1 MTQVNTASFPFQN
14 LPPELQLQ
22 IWSYLVPEQ
31 LVVTIRSPCYSG
43 PSEVVF
49 DPNIHII
56 RRPTASYRIP
66 ALLHICHD
74 SRAFGSRI
82 YRPCFERQL
91 SHPIWFNL
99 SKDLLLMVDGKAFAS
114 FMATTRH
121 SEIVADYS
129 DLQQVRNLAIYGLW
143 RENFHNSELKLSHF
157 TALERVFVESQL
169 LWKNRFSQNVWWW
182 QQGRKV
188 AWRASPPVLEVLEPT

>member
-1 MTQVNTASFPFQN
+1 MTQDNAASFPFQD

-31 LVVTIRSPCYSG
+31 LVVTIRSPRYSG
-43 PSEVVF
+43 PSEEVF

-56 RRPTASYRIP
+56 RRPTASYHIP
-66 ALLHICHD
+66 ALLHICRD
-74 SRAFGSRI
+74 SRSFGSRI

-91 SHPIWFNL
+91 GHPIWFNL

-129 DLQQVRNLAIYGLW
+129 DLQQVRNLAIYGHW
-143 RENFHNSELKLSHF
+143 REYFHNSELRLTHF
-157 TALERVFVESQL
+157 KALETVFVESQPL
-169 LWKNRFSQNVWWW
+169 FIHRFSQKVWWR
-182 QQGRKV
+182 QQGRKL
-188 AWRASPPVLEVLEPT
+188 AWGASPPRLEIVDPT

>member
-1 MTQVNTASFPFQN
+1 MTQVNAASFPFQN

-22 IWSYLVPEQ
+22 IWNYLVPEQ
-31 LVVTIRSPCYSG
+31 LVVTIRSSCYPG
-43 PSEVVF
+43 PPEEMF

-66 ALLHICHD
+66 AVLHICHD
-74 SRAFGSRI
+74 SRALGYRI

-91 SHPIWFNL
+91 GHPIWFNL

-121 SEIVADYS
+121 SGIVADYS
-129 DLQQVRNLAIYGLW
+129 DLQQVRNLAIYGNW
-143 RENFHNSELKLSHF
+143 RETFHNSELRLTHF
-157 TALERVFVESQL
+157 KALETVFVESQPL
-169 LWKNRFSQNVWWW
+169 FKHRFSQKVWWW
-182 QQGRKV
+182 QQGRKL
-188 AWRASPPVLEVLEPT
+188 AWGASPPKLEILDPA